1 MYIINLLHLRK
12 VPSSLKTIPL
22 LLGMVVLFSGSVYSQ
37 SENGPAYK
45 LKTVVLD
52 AGHGGRD
59 PGAMVGKKMEKDIAL
74 GIILKLGH
82 YIEEYMPDV
91 KVVYTRDGDFFVP
104 LYKRAEIANKIK
116 ADLFISVHANICGT
130 PSIHG
135 TETYALGLHRSQDN
149 LDVAKKENSVILLEK
164 DHTTRYEG
172 FDPNSS
178 ESYIMFELVQNE
190 FLDQSLMFA
199 SDVENQFRTRA
210 GRNDRG
216 VRQAGFLVLRE
227 TSMPSVLI
235 ETGYMSNKKELN
247 YLESDNGRALIASAI
262 FRAFRNYK
270 KTIEARSKY
279 HTQLAENKKEEARPA
294 PDSIATSKR
303 DTVDLYKGVVFAI
316 QIAASKRELKLE
328 PDNFKGVNYLYRI
341 KTDNIYKYLTCASN
355 DEDEVQDQ
363 LKEVQ
368 KKYPDA
374 YVVAYENGHPVSM
387 QKARRK
393 VAAEALKVK

>member
-1 MYIINLLHLRK
+1 MYIINSLYLNKIKDLKKIVLL
-12 VPSSLKTIPL
+12 I
-22 LLGMVVLFSGSVYSQ
+22 LGMAALFPEPAFSQ
-37 SENGPAYK
+37 PGNDPNYK

-82 YIEEYMPDV
+82 YIEKYMPDV
-91 KVVYTRDGDFFVP
+91 KVVYTRDSDFFVP

-135 TETYALGLHRSQDN
+135 TETYALGLHRTEDN
-149 LDVAKKENSVILLEK
+149 LEVAKKENSVILLEK

-199 SDVENQFRTRA
+199 SDVEDQFRTRA
-210 GRNDRG
+210 GRRDRG

-247 YLESDNGRALIASAI
+247 YLESDNGRAIIASAI
-262 FRAFRNYK
+262 FRAFRKYK
-270 KTIEARSKY
+270 ETIEARSNY
-279 HTQLAENKKEEARPA
+279 HTQLVENKKEEVKPA
-294 PDSIATSKR
+294 IDSLAVSKR

-328 PDNFKGVNYLYRI
+328 PENFKGVKYLYRL
-341 KTDNIYKYLTCASN
+341 KTDDIYKYLTSASTN
-355 DEDEVQDQ
+355 EDDVQNQ
-363 LKEVQ
+363 LQEIQ

-393 VAAEALKVK
+393 VAAEASK

>member
-1 MYIINLLHLRK
+1 MYIINLFHFRKALR
-12 VPSSLKTIPL
+12 PLRTISL
-22 LLGMVVLFSGSVYSQ
+22 LLGMVILFSGPVYSQ
-37 SENGPAYK
+37 SENEPAYK

-59 PGAMVGKKMEKDIAL
+59 PGAMVGKLMEKDIAL
-74 GIILKLGH
+74 DIVLKLGH
-82 YIEEYMPDV
+82 YIKEYLPNV
-91 KVVYTRDGDFFVP
+91 KVVYTRDSDFFVP

-116 ADLFISVHANICGT
+116 ADLFISVHVNICGS

-135 TETYALGLHRSQDN
+135 TETYALGLHRTEDN

-199 SDVENQFRTRA
+199 SDVQNQFRTRA
-210 GRNDRG
+210 ARHDRG

-270 KTIEARSKY
+270 KNHRGPQQVS
-279 HTQLAENKKEEARPA
+279 
-294 PDSIATSKR
+294 
-303 DTVDLYKGVVFAI
+303 
-316 QIAASKRELKLE
+316 
-328 PDNFKGVNYLYRI
+328 
-341 KTDNIYKYLTCASN
+341 
-355 DEDEVQDQ
+355 
-363 LKEVQ
+363 
-368 KKYPDA
+368 
-374 YVVAYENGHPVSM
+374 HPGC
-387 QKARRK
+387 
-393 VAAEALKVK
+393 

>member
-1 MYIINLLHLRK
+1 MYIINSLYLNKIKGLK
-12 VPSSLKTIPL
+12 KIVPLI
-22 LLGMVVLFSGSVYSQ
+22 LGMAVLFSGPAFSQ
-37 SENGPAYK
+37 PGNDPNYK

-82 YIEEYMPDV
+82 YIEKYMPDV
-91 KVVYTRDGDFFVP
+91 KVVYTRDSDFFVP

-135 TETYALGLHRSQDN
+135 TETYALGLHRTEDN
-149 LDVAKKENSVILLEK
+149 LEVAKKENSVILLEK

-199 SDVENQFRTRA
+199 SDVEDQFRTRA
-210 GRNDRG
+210 GRRDRG

-247 YLESDNGRALIASAI
+247 YLESDNGRAIIASAI
-262 FRAFRNYK
+262 FRAFRKYK
-270 KTIEARSKY
+270 ETIEARSNY
-279 HTQLAENKKEEARPA
+279 HTQLVENKKEEVKPA
-294 PDSIATSKR
+294 IDSLAVSKR

-328 PDNFKGVNYLYRI
+328 PKNFKGVEYLYRI

-355 DEDEVQDQ
+355 NEDNVQNQ

-374 YVVAYENGHPVSM
+374 YVVAYENGRPVSM

-393 VAAEALKVK
+393 VAAEALK

>member
-1 MYIINLLHLRK
+1 MYIISLLTFRK
-12 VPSSLKTIPL
+12 RLTPLKTIPL
-22 LLGMVVLFSGSVYSQ
+22 LLGLVILFSVPGYAQ
-37 SENGPAYK
+37 NDADRTYK

-52 AGHGGRD
+52 AGHGGFD
-59 PGAMVGKKMEKDIAL
+59 PGAMVGNVMEKDIAL
-74 GIILKLGH
+74 DIVLKLGQ
-82 YIEEYMPDV
+82 YIKKNLPDV
-91 KVVYTRDGDFFVP
+91 KVVYTRDSDYFVP

-116 ADLFISVHANICGT
+116 ADLFISVHVNICGS
-130 PSIHG
+130 PSIYG
-135 TETYALGLHRSQDN
+135 TETYALGLHRTEDN
-149 LDVAKKENSVILLEK
+149 LEVAKKENSVILLEK

-199 SDVENQFRTRA
+199 SDVQDQFRSRA
-210 GRNDRG
+210 GRRDRG

-247 YLESDNGRALIASAI
+247 YLESDNGRSIIASAI

-270 KTIEARSKY
+270 ETIEARSNY
-279 HTQLAENKKEEARPA
+279 HTQVVENKKEEVKPA
-294 PDSIATSKR
+294 VDSVKTSAH
-303 DTVDLYKGVVFAI
+303 DTINLEQGVVFAI

-328 PDNFKGVNYLYRI
+328 PENFKGVKSLYRI

-355 DEDEVQDQ
+355 KEDDVQNQ

-374 YVVAYENGHPVSM
+374 YVVAYDNGHPVSM

-393 VAAEALKVK
+393 LAADH

>member
-1 MYIINLLHLRK
+1 MYIIN
-12 VPSSLKTIPL
+12 SLYLNKIKDLKKIVL
-22 LLGMVVLFSGSVYSQ
+22 LLMGMAALFTEPAFSQ
-37 SENGPAYK
+37 PGNDPNYK

-82 YIEEYMPDV
+82 YIEKYMPDV

-135 TETYALGLHRSQDN
+135 TETYALGLHRTEDN
-149 LDVAKKENSVILLEK
+149 LEVAKKENSVILLEK

-199 SDVENQFRTRA
+199 SDVEDQFRTRA
-210 GRNDRG
+210 GRRDRG

-247 YLESDNGRALIASAI
+247 YLESDNGRAIIASAI
-262 FRAFRNYK
+262 FRAFRKYK
-270 KTIEARSKY
+270 ETIEARSKY
-279 HTQLAENKKEEARPA
+279 HTQLVENKKEEVKPA
-294 PDSIATSKR
+294 IDSLAVSKR

-328 PDNFKGVNYLYRI
+328 PENFKGVKYLYRI
-341 KTDNIYKYLTCASN
+341 KTDDIYKYLTSASTN
-355 DEDEVQDQ
+355 EDDVQNQ
-363 LKEVQ
+363 LQEIQ

-393 VAAEALKVK
+393 VAAEASK

>member
-1 MYIINLLHLRK
+1 MYIINIFHLRK
-12 VPSSLKTIPL
+12 ALRPLRTISL
-22 LLGMVVLFSGSVYSQ
+22 LLGMVILFSGPAYSQ
-37 SENGPAYK
+37 AENEPAYK

-59 PGAMVGKKMEKDIAL
+59 PGAMVGKLMEKNIAL
-74 GIILKLGH
+74 DIVLKLGH
-82 YIEEYMPDV
+82 YIKEYLPNV
-91 KVVYTRDGDFFVP
+91 KVVYTRDSDFFVP

-116 ADLFISVHANICGT
+116 ADLFISVHVNICGS

-135 TETYALGLHRSQDN
+135 TESYALGLHRTEDN

-199 SDVENQFRTRA
+199 SDVQNQFRTRA
-210 GRNDRG
+210 ARHDRG

-247 YLESDNGRALIASAI
+247 YLESDNGRSLIASAI

-279 HTQLAENKKEEARPA
+279 HTQVAENKKEEQKPTI
-294 PDSIATSKR
+294 DSVAVSTR
-303 DTVDLYKGVVFAI
+303 DTIDLYKGLVFAI
-316 QIAASKRELKLE
+316 QIAASKRELKPE
-328 PDNFKGVNYLYRI
+328 SMNFKGVNDLYRI
-341 KTDNIYKYLTCASN
+341 KTDNIYKYLTGASN
-355 DEDEVQDQ
+355 KEDDVQNQ

-374 YVVAYENGHPVSM
+374 YVVAYENGHPVSI

-393 VAAEALKVK
+393 VTAEH

>member
-1 MYIINLLHLRK
+1 MYIIN
-12 VPSSLKTIPL
+12 SLYLNKIKDLKKIVL
-22 LLGMVVLFSGSVYSQ
+22 LLIGMAALFTEPAFSQ
-37 SENGPAYK
+37 PGNDPNYK

-82 YIEEYMPDV
+82 YIEKYMPDV

-135 TETYALGLHRSQDN
+135 TETYALGLHRTEDN
-149 LDVAKKENSVILLEK
+149 LEVAKKENSVILLEK

-199 SDVENQFRTRA
+199 SDVEDQFRTRA
-210 GRNDRG
+210 GRRDRG

-247 YLESDNGRALIASAI
+247 YLESDNGRAIIASAI
-262 FRAFRNYK
+262 FRAFRKYK
-270 KTIEARSKY
+270 ETIEARSKY
-279 HTQLAENKKEEARPA
+279 HTQLVENKKEEVKPA
-294 PDSIATSKR
+294 IDSLAVSKR

-328 PDNFKGVNYLYRI
+328 PENFKGVKYLYRI
-341 KTDNIYKYLTCASN
+341 KTDDIYKYLTSASTN
-355 DEDEVQDQ
+355 EDDVQNQ
-363 LKEVQ
+363 LQEIQ

-393 VAAEALKVK
+393 VAAEASK

>member
-1 MYIINLLHLRK
+1 MYIINSLYLNKIKGLK
-12 VPSSLKTIPL
+12 KIVPLI
-22 LLGMVVLFSGSVYSQ
+22 LGMAVLFSGPAFSQ
-37 SENGPAYK
+37 PGNDPNYK

-82 YIEEYMPDV
+82 YIEKYMPDV
-91 KVVYTRDGDFFVP
+91 KVVYTRDSDFFVP

-135 TETYALGLHRSQDN
+135 TETYALGLHRTEDN
-149 LDVAKKENSVILLEK
+149 LEVAKKENSVILLEK

-199 SDVENQFRTRA
+199 SDVEDQFRTRA
-210 GRNDRG
+210 GRRDRG

-247 YLESDNGRALIASAI
+247 YLESDNGRAIIASAI
-262 FRAFRNYK
+262 FRAFRKYK
-270 KTIEARSKY
+270 ETIEARSNY
-279 HTQLAENKKEEARPA
+279 HTQLVENKKEEVKPA
-294 PDSIATSKR
+294 IDSLAVSKR

-328 PDNFKGVNYLYRI
+328 PENFKGVEYLYRI

-355 DEDEVQDQ
+355 NEDNVQNQ

-374 YVVAYENGHPVSM
+374 YVVAYENGRPVSM

-393 VAAEALKVK
+393 VAAEALK

>member
-1 MYIINLLHLRK
+1 MYIINLLHRRK
-12 VPSSLKTIPL
+12 RLSPLKTIPL
-22 LLGMVVLFSGSVYSQ
+22 ILGAALLFSGPAFSQ
-37 SENGPAYK
+37 AGHDPDYK

-74 GIILKLGH
+74 GIVLKLGE
-82 YIEEYMPDV
+82 YIKKYIPDV
-91 KVVYTRDGDFFVP
+91 KVVYTRDSDFFVP

-116 ADLFISVHANICGT
+116 ADLFISVHANICST

-135 TETYALGLHRSQDN
+135 TETYALGLHRTEDN
-149 LDVAKKENSVILLEK
+149 LEVAKKENSVILLEK

-199 SDVENQFRTRA
+199 SDVEDQFRTRA
-210 GRNDRG
+210 GRHDRG

-247 YLESDNGRALIASAI
+247 YLESDNGRSLIASAI
-262 FRAFRNYK
+262 FRAFRKYK

-279 HTQLAENKKEEARPA
+279 HTQLAEKQKVVKPA
-294 PDSIATSKR
+294 IDSLAASKR
-303 DTVDLYKGVVFAI
+303 DTIDLNKGIVFAI
-316 QIAASKRELKLE
+316 QIAASKKELKLKPE
-328 PDNFKGVNYLYRI
+328 NFKGVKYLYRV
-341 KTDNIYKYLTCASN
+341 KTDHIYKYLAFASN
-355 DEDEVQDQ
+355 SEDDVQNQ

-374 YVVAYENGHPVSM
+374 YVVAYENGRPVSM

-393 VAAEALKVK
+393 VATTH

>member
-1 MYIINLLHLRK
+1 MYIINLFHFRKALR
-12 VPSSLKTIPL
+12 PLRTISL
-22 LLGMVVLFSGSVYSQ
+22 LLGMVILFSGPVYSQ
-37 SENGPAYK
+37 SENEPAYK

-59 PGAMVGKKMEKDIAL
+59 PGAMVGKLMEKDIAL
-74 GIILKLGH
+74 DIVLKLGH
-82 YIEEYMPDV
+82 YIKEYLPDV
-91 KVVYTRDGDFFVP
+91 KVVYTRDSDFFVP

-116 ADLFISVHANICGT
+116 ADLFISVHVNICGS

-135 TETYALGLHRSQDN
+135 TETYALGLHRTEDN

-199 SDVENQFRTRA
+199 SDVQNQFRTRA
-210 GRNDRG
+210 ARHDRG

-279 HTQLAENKKEEARPA
+279 HTQVAETPKKKLKPA
-294 PDSIATSKR
+294 IDSVAVSGR
-303 DTVDLYKGVVFAI
+303 DTIDLYKGLVFAI
-316 QIAASKRELKLE
+316 QIAASKRELK
-328 PDNFKGVNYLYRI
+328 PKSSNFKGVNDLYRI
-341 KTDNIYKYLTCASN
+341 KTNNIYRYLTCASN
-355 DEDEVQDQ
+355 KEDEVQNQ

-368 KKYPDA
+368 KKFPDA
-374 YVVAYENGHPVSM
+374 YVVAYENGHPVSI
-387 QKARRK
+387 QKARK
-393 VAAEALKVK
+393 KIAAEH